1 MKKVNRNY
9 ILILIGIAV
18 LIFIYCICSRVIIT
32 SLDDMEREDGD
43 STKPYV
49 AVITKSTTSDFW
61 KEVESGDNAAATE
74 YNIDITFE
82 GPDNEEDYETQ
93 NVMIEE
99 AVEAGAEI
107 IILSAVDYN
116 ANAEAVDD
124 AIEAGVQVISI
135 DSDVNSDGVIYS
147 IGTDNYMAGYMA
159 GEAVLST
166 IEEYLRIGIVNFDE
180 NSANGQEREAGF
192 RDAVED
198 DERVIFMETI
208 NVLSTTED
216 AKSGTIEF
224 FLEYPDMNIIVTFNE
239 WTSLGVGYAIEE
251 LGLGRDTTVVAFDNN
266 AVSVGMLEIGNV
278 DALIVQNPF
287 AMGYLGVECAY
298 NLINGFSIEEEQVDT
313 ETTLITRENMYD
325 EIYQRILFPF
335 D

>member
-1 MKKVNRNY
+1 MKANRNR
-9 ILILIGIAV
+9 ILAVIGVVA
-18 LIFIYCICSRVIIT
+18 LIFVYLMCSQVIVN
-32 SLDDMEREDGD
+32 SLEELQREDGN
-43 STKPYV
+43 STKSYV

-61 KEVESGDNAAATE
+61 KEVESGVNAAATE
-74 YNIDITFE
+74 YNLDVTFE

-93 NVMIEE
+93 NEMIAN
-99 AVEAGAEI
+99 AVDAGAKI
-107 IILSAVDYN
+107 IILSAVDFN
-116 ANAEAVDD
+116 ANASAVDE

-135 DSDVNSDGVIYS
+135 DSDVNSEGVIYNIS
-147 IGTDNYMAGYMA
+147 TDNYQAGYMA
-159 GEAVLST
+159 GEAVLSSQ
-166 IEEYLRIGIVNFDE
+166 EEDLKIGIVNFDE

-198 DERVIFMETI
+198 DERVVFMETI

-216 AKSGTIEF
+216 AMNGTIEF
-224 FLEYPDMNIIVTFNE
+224 FEEYPDMNVIVTFNE

-251 LGLGRDTTVVAFDNN
+251 LELGRDTMVVAFDNN
-266 AVSVGMLEIGNV
+266 AVSVGMLETGNV

-298 NLINGFSIEEEQVDT
+298 NLINGFVIEEEQVDT
-313 ETTLITRENMYD
+313 ETTLITRTNMYD
-325 EIYQRILFPF
+325 EIYQRVLFPF